1 MVAAFF
7 PNAGDKVSSYLFETM
22 SIKVASS
29 FSHQRGASVL
39 PCCLPFFLFRSA

>member
-7 PNAGDKVSSYLFETM
+7 PNAGDEVSLYLFETM

-29 FSHQRGASVL
+29 F
-39 PCCLPFFLFRSA
+39 FF